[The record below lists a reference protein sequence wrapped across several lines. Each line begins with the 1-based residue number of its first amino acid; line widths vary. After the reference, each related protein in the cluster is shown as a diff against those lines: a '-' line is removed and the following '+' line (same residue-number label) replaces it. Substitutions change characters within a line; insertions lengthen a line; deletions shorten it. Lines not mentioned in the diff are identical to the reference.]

1 MVDELAVA
9 VAVANELGV
18 ELPAHAPAVHR
29 RLAAG
34 VAGFAGSTWEHT
46 AERAPLAPRD
56 SSAAGT
62 PPPTRPL
69 PANAAPATVDLQL
82 IAERSLFSGPAVARA
97 PRLHFQRSRE
107 VLLNHEDA
115 KRLEIAPG
123 QEVVVR
129 FEGGQVSG
137 PARLSRSLAGGVVRV
152 PWTQARRTGACTVE
166 AVGAGA

>member
-1 MVDELAVA
+1 M
-9 VAVANELGV
+9 
-18 ELPAHAPAVHR
+18 HR
-29 RLAAG
+29 RLAAS
-34 VAGFAGSTWEHT
+34 VPAFAESSWERT
-46 AERAPLAPRD
+46 AERASLPPRD

-62 PPPTRPL
+62 PPPTSPL
-69 PANAAPATVDLQL
+69 PASTAPGGRRPALV
-82 IAERSLFSGPAVARA
+82 AERSLFSGPAVARA

-107 VLLNHEDA
+107 ILLNLEDA
-115 KRLEIAPG
+115 RRLEIAPG

-152 PWTQARRTGACTVE
+152 PWTQARRTGTCTVE